1 MKYLSPQWLF
11 RYADAM
17 KTTFS
22 EKDAFIWQD
31 EFGAAITVIDR
42 DYLILYMND
51 KSIEANVRWGGKALL
66 GHDVRACHKERSVR
80 IIEHILETGDPNVYT
95 IEKQGVHELIY
106 QARWRHNDV
115 IAGMVELSIEIPA
128 KMPHYV
134 RE

>member
-1 MKYLSPQWLF
+1 
-11 RYADAM
+11 
-17 KTTFS
+17 
-22 EKDAFIWQD
+22 
-31 EFGAAITVIDR
+31 
-42 DYLILYMND
+42 
-51 KSIEANVRWGGKALL
+51 
-66 GHDVRACHKERSVR
+66 
-80 IIEHILETGDPNVYT
+80 PNVYT